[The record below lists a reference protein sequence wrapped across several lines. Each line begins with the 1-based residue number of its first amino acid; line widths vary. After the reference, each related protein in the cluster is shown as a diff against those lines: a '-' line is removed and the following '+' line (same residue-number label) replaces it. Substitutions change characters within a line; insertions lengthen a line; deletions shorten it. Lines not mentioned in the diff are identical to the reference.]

1 MTEHPITGPMTVA
14 APRTILIAGASG
26 YIGRAL
32 IPELRARFPA
42 ARIVAL
48 SRTAR
53 ASEDPLVEWRPCD
66 LFSLKDLERA
76 VPTDLDVAYY
86 LVHSMAPTAHLDQG
100 SFADY
105 DLILADNFA
114 RVLKQRVPVHVIYLG
129 GLIPRHAELSP
140 HLRSR
145 LEVQQVF
152 SDRALDHTS
161 FRAGLILGPHG
172 SSTDIMVRLVRR
184 LPVMLCPRWTQTL
197 TQPIDLAAVVK
208 ALAEV
213 AGDPASYGQTYDLA
227 GCRPLSYMDMMAET
241 ARWLGLRR
249 RLVPSRFFS
258 PSMSRLWVS
267 LVTGMPRALV
277 YPLIESLRHEMV
289 ARPDHLYGPAPERS
303 YAELLR
309 TMPPPARERSR
320 SVGYTPERRVVRS
333 VQRLPRPPSMDAE
346 AVKRE
351 YAAWLPRFLRPF
363 IRVWF
368 DVPAAGA
375 APTRMVFSLLRKRW
389 QLLALDLA
397 SDRSAPDRQL
407 LYITGG
413 ALTARGGRG
422 RLELREVLQRRYV
435 LAAIH
440 EFKPA
445 LPWYVYRYTQAVV
458 HLLVMRGFA
467 RHLRRIE
474 RRQLRAATPSAA

>member
-1 MTEHPITGPMTVA
+1 MTVA

-474 RRQLRAATPSAA
+474 RRELRAATPSAA

>member
-1 MTEHPITGPMTVA
+1 
-14 APRTILIAGASG
+14 
-26 YIGRAL
+26 
-32 IPELRARFPA
+32 
-42 ARIVAL
+42 
-48 SRTAR
+48 
-53 ASEDPLVEWRPCD
+53 
-66 LFSLKDLERA
+66 
-76 VPTDLDVAYY
+76 
-86 LVHSMAPTAHLDQG
+86 
-100 SFADY
+100 
-105 DLILADNFA
+105 
-114 RVLKQRVPVHVIYLG
+114 
-129 GLIPRHAELSP
+129 
-140 HLRSR
+140 
-145 LEVQQVF
+145 
-152 SDRALDHTS
+152 
-161 FRAGLILGPHG
+161 
-172 SSTDIMVRLVRR
+172 
-184 LPVMLCPRWTQTL
+184 
-197 TQPIDLAAVVK
+197 
-208 ALAEV
+208 
-213 AGDPASYGQTYDLA
+213 
-227 GCRPLSYMDMMAET
+227 
-241 ARWLGLRR
+241 
-249 RLVPSRFFS
+249 
-258 PSMSRLWVS
+258 
-267 LVTGMPRALV
+267 
-277 YPLIESLRHEMV
+277 
-289 ARPDHLYGPAPERS
+289 
-303 YAELLR
+303 
-309 TMPPPARERSR
+309 
-320 SVGYTPERRVVRS
+320 VVRS

-474 RRQLRAATPSAA
+474 RRELRAATPSAA